1 MNISFYILI
10 KLLFVLQIV
19 DSGISKQALSEIEAR
34 HKDIVR
40 LESSIKELHDM
51 FVDIAM
57 LVESQVHLHHHII
70 TRICLSNIFS
80 ILSYCHCFLTFPSLS
95 CISFSFSAFL
105 CLLSVASFPLFLFV
119 QTRSVGLVSWLLS
132 HMQLVGVTS
141 PSALSFACEC
151 SLTPLCSYLF
161 ISLTACFPL
170 IHFALFGHEL
180 HTPIITL
187 KICLEETKVNSCFP
201 KPSELLI

>member
-1 MNISFYILI
+1 MTCLWTSPCWWR
-10 KLLFVLQIV
+10 
-19 DSGISKQALSEIEAR
+19 AR
-34 HKDIVR
+34 YT
-40 LESSIKELHDM
+40 LP
-51 FVDIAM
+51 F
-57 LVESQVHLHHHII
+57 I

-95 CISFSFSAFL
+95 CISFFFSAFL

-141 PSALSFACEC
+141 PSAPSFACEC
-151 SLTPLCSYLF
+151 SLTPLCLYLF

-170 IHFALFGHEL
+170 IRFALFGHKL
-180 HTPIITL
+180 HTPITPSRFVQKKL
-187 KICLEETKVNSCFP
+187 KSIAVFQNPVSCLSRQRFKHHRNTEGEQSAAK
-201 KPSELLI
+201 LYL